1 VLCSRG
7 TYVRSIVRDIAN
19 LCGTL
24 ATTTA
29 IRRTL
34 TTGFTTKNAVKLDF
48 LEKLVNNNTDVSK
61 YLLASD
67 CALGD
72 IPVINLSDKDTIFY
86 KNGRFIDITAK
97 NGLYRVYNNNVLI
110 GIGKIEENVLKP
122 KRTI

>member
-1 VLCSRG
+1 
-7 TYVRSIVRDIAN
+7 
-19 LCGTL
+19 
-24 ATTTA
+24 
-29 IRRTL
+29 
-34 TTGFTTKNAVKLDF
+34 
-48 LEKLVNNNTDVSK
+48 VSK